1 MMLVQGITEGGTM
14 AELVPDQ
21 QVDQY
26 IAQYDAV
33 TTKAITWTVTK
44 SDARTINDALRGATS
59 VPSA

>member
-1 MMLVQGITEGGTM
+1 M